1 MFTSFRYPTKKQVLI
16 WQKRRQQ
23 VRPSDIAEELEVSR
37 AFVSK
42 YQQRAE
48 ARIEKLL
55 KHAASINRIQ
65 VMQLSSRYG
74 IAWGYCPANQTDTY
88 LTYSPKL
95 GVQTWFAHQGDCGNC
110 AQELECQRT
119 LNQLAHEW
127 QIPIPQNESPT
138 AMAQYLFATI
148 RRQLKWT
155 KEKKL

>member
-74 IAWGYCPANQTDTY
+74 IAWIVRARALQ
-88 LTYSPKL
+88 
-95 GVQTWFAHQGDCGNC
+95 A
-110 AQELECQRT
+110 
-119 LNQLAHEW
+119 
-127 QIPIPQNESPT
+127 
-138 AMAQYLFATI
+138 
-148 RRQLKWT
+148 
-155 KEKKL
+155 